1 MIYQALNR
9 ANFRPRLFR
18 ETTHYEDFLAVRRD
32 QGHRNCLL
40 IAQKTFY
47 GAFVFF
53 GDAPVPPRM
62 IFESSQCDEQKSFE
76 PKTGHK
82 APEKF
87 RFVEQTGP
95 VSYHVQRDLAK
106 LGGSTLCRV

>member
-1 MIYQALNR
+1 
-9 ANFRPRLFR
+9 
-18 ETTHYEDFLAVRRD
+18 
-32 QGHRNCLL
+32 
-40 IAQKTFY
+40 
-47 GAFVFF
+47 
-53 GDAPVPPRM
+53 M